1 MSSTDSELPK
11 RHGHHASGLARP
23 GSDVTDRVRRAVV
36 IGILSGIFATV
47 LFRCFVLPSSRPVG
61 RLPAALSDGPS
72 STSVDSL
79 FPAPAMSSTAG
90 TTPSAVDVTALLA
103 RIASLEA
110 RLHDSE
116 TDRER
121 MRGALASATPCPAT
135 GPDTQLGSPLT
146 ASAACE
152 VSGLVPD
159 RHAPW
164 GPSEERARRN
174 PELARIL
181 SEVAPGGEVLAC
193 VSNGNL
199 AYEGGMLGM
208 WIQNVRQSGVT
219 NFLVIALDQKAKE
232 FAERKG
238 ARAWLREVAITDS
251 QKDTGTNHAVSA
263 LKFTIL
269 QDFLE
274 LGYSVLLSDVDIVT
288 LRDPFGPGLLAR
300 DADVEGMT
308 DGFDAMTAY
317 GWDDVMDDPKMGWSR
332 YAHTMR
338 IFVMNSGLFYIR
350 PTLAS
355 MDLLRA
361 VEEWLAREAAWD
373 QAVFNHVLF
382 LPSRPGKVSP
392 HAHARILDYEVFMN
406 SKYLFTVLR
415 HDGAAMARANPAMIH
430 VNYHPDKQLRMQ
442 AIVRYWRGGDTHAL
456 DGFPDGSE

>member
-61 RLPAALSDGPS
+61 RLPAALRRAIESRRPPAVALPPAPLRSSPNISAAVSALFGVSRSDGPS

-208 WIQNVRQSGVT
+208 WIQARRSQAGT
-219 NFLVIALDQKAKE
+219 ADCLDVD
-232 FAERKG
+232 
-238 ARAWLREVAITDS
+238 REV
-251 QKDTGTNHAVSA
+251 Q
-263 LKFTIL
+263 
-269 QDFLE
+269 
-274 LGYSVLLSDVDIVT
+274 LG
-288 LRDPFGPGLLAR
+288 RGC
-300 DADVEGMT
+300 
-308 DGFDAMTAY
+308 
-317 GWDDVMDDPKMGWSR
+317 
-332 YAHTMR
+332 
-338 IFVMNSGLFYIR
+338 
-350 PTLAS
+350 
-355 MDLLRA
+355 RA
-361 VEEWLAREAAWD
+361 TWK
-373 QAVFNHVLF
+373 QGY
-382 LPSRPGKVSP
+382 RPG
-392 HAHARILDYEVFMN
+392 AARHGKLCIQ
-406 SKYLFTVLR
+406 T
-415 HDGAAMARANPAMIH
+415 A
-430 VNYHPDKQLRMQ
+430 
-442 AIVRYWRGGDTHAL
+442 T
-456 DGFPDGSE
+456 